1 MKRKEEKLV
10 TTKYIDVSDEDVV
23 NDFMEDAF
31 TIYEWLV
38 DDPTINDYDYF
49 WVDYELTE
57 EDKERLFSKIQI
69 KAKEEIEKAKEDEK
83 DLLKDRESIL
93 TFINCS
99 IEDSDYSGQ
108 IGYTLSAE
116 EILDTIL
123 ENGRK

>member
-1 MKRKEEKLV
+1 MKRKEKELI
-10 TTKYIDVSDEDVV
+10 TTKYTDVSDEDVV

-38 DDPTINDYDYF
+38 DDFTIDDYDYF
-49 WVDYELTE
+49 WEDYELTA

-69 KAKEEIEKAKEDEK
+69 KAKEEIEKVKKEEK
-83 DLLKDRESIL
+83 NLLKDRESIL
-93 TFINCS
+93 TFISSS
-99 IEDSDYSGQ
+99 IEDSYSEQ
-108 IGYTLSAE
+108 VGYALSAE

>member
-1 MKRKEEKLV
+1 MKRKEKELI
-10 TTKYIDVSDEDVV
+10 TTKYTDVSDEDIV

-38 DDPTINDYDYF
+38 DDFTIDDYEYF
-49 WVDYELTE
+49 WEDYELTA

-69 KAKEEIEKAKEDEK
+69 KAKEEIEKVKKDEK
-83 DLLKDRESIL
+83 NLLKDRESIL
-93 TFINCS
+93 TFISSS
-99 IEDSDYSGQ
+99 IEDSYSEQ
-108 IGYTLSAE
+108 VGYALSAE

>member
-1 MKRKEEKLV
+1 MKRKERELI
-10 TTKYIDVSDEDVV
+10 TTKYTDVSDEDVV

-38 DDPTINDYDYF
+38 DDFTIDDYEYF
-49 WVDYELTE
+49 WEDYELTA

-69 KAKEEIEKAKEDEK
+69 KAKEEIEKVKKDEK
-83 DLLKDRESIL
+83 NLLKDRESIL

-108 IGYTLSAE
+108 VGYALSAE

>member
-1 MKRKEEKLV
+1 MKRKEKELI
-10 TTKYIDVSDEDVV
+10 TTKYTDVSDEDVV

-38 DDPTINDYDYF
+38 DDFTIDDYEYF
-49 WVDYELTE
+49 WEDYELTA

-69 KAKEEIEKAKEDEK
+69 KAKEEIEKVKKDEK
-83 DLLKDRESIL
+83 NLLKDRESIL
-93 TFINCS
+93 TFISSS
-99 IEDSDYSGQ
+99 IEDSYSEQ
-108 IGYTLSAE
+108 VGYALSAE

>member
-1 MKRKEEKLV
+1 MKRKEKELI
-10 TTKYIDVSDEDVV
+10 TTKYTDVSDEDVV

-38 DDPTINDYDYF
+38 DDFTIDDYDYF
-49 WVDYELTE
+49 WEDYVLTA
-57 EDKERLFSKIQI
+57 EDKERIFNKIQI
-69 KAKEEIEKAKEDEK
+69 KAKEEIEKAKEEEK

-108 IGYTLSAE
+108 VGYTLSAE
-116 EILDTIL
+116 EVLDIIL